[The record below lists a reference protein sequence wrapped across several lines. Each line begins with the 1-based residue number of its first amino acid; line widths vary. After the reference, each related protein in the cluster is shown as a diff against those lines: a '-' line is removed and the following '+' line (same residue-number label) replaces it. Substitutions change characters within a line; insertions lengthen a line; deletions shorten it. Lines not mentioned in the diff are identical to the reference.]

1 MNTTTTTAVPTR
13 PKVDALVA
21 LAAGLS
27 VADLGELRARLANL
41 APRVERTPTVLAD
54 TCLADASARPGRALD
69 YLYHRQAPP
78 PGKAWRDLSDTA

>member
-1 MNTTTTTAVPTR
+1 MT
-13 PKVDALVA
+13 KVDALVA

-27 VADLGELRARLANL
+27 IADLSELRARLASL
-41 APRVERTPTVLAD
+41 AHRAERTPTVLAG
-54 TCLADASARPGRALD
+54 TCLADTVARPGPALD